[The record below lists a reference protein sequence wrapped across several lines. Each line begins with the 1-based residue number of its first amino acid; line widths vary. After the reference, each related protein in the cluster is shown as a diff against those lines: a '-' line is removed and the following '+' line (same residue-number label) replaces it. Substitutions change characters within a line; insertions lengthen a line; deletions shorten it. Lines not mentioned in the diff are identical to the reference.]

1 MEDWGLI
8 NVEVKDYENLKYDS
22 EKNLFYLISA
32 KLDYSNVQLKF
43 ITKNC
48 DGLMIADNKINCDN
62 FIELNIS
69 KPLDVIVY
77 KDEETKIYT
86 IQGLDIGLPIIN
98 INTNFNRQVIK
109 EEWLSSS
116 IKIMDEKHNIIIDDN
131 INIKGRGNYSWTFAK
146 VSYTIKFD
154 NPISLLGM
162 PSDKKWCLLSMNAD
176 DSLLKTDIAFYI
188 SKQTNLLYTPRGR
201 FVELILNGKEL
212 GLYYLCEKI
221 KVSENRLNIN
231 KFDIN
236 DLDNSGFLFYIKP
249 NNAKKEIIYHSKLGF
264 RYILKYPKIN
274 DNNRE
279 KISEY
284 ISNKIST
291 LEDLLENDET
301 TLEKL
306 SEIIDIDS
314 FIEFLLLIEIIEHS
328 DILPRYAS
336 VINNLYIYINN
347 GKFYLGPLW
356 DVDNWVFINSNKFI
370 THDSNYNNGMYEFF
384 KSHNVKVTEYL
395 FYNDFL
401 YKRKEFIQLFIE
413 RWKVLKDKYKDINFY
428 IDNLYDKLKIA
439 FEHNYNIWKDFNKSK
454 VFIQP
459 PMNLAFDEC
468 ADKLKEII
476 NSRMK
481 WLDENINDLL
491 NYCKN

>member
-1 MEDWGLI
+1 MGLI
-8 NVEVKDYENLKYDS
+8 NVEVNGFENLKYNK
-22 EKNLFYLISA
+22 EENKFYLISS
-32 KLDYSNVQLKF
+32 KINYHNVQLKF
-43 ITKNC
+43 IVEHC
-48 DGLMIADNKINCDN
+48 DSVIIDDKQIDTND
-62 FIELNIS
+62 FITLDIS
-69 KPLDVIVY
+69 KPLEVIVKNSKENKKY
-77 KDEETKIYT
+77 IIE
-86 IQGLDIGLPIIN
+86 GLDINLPTIS
-98 INTNFNRQVIK
+98 INTNFNNQVIK

-116 IKIMDEKHNIIIDDN
+116 IKIMDENHNIIVDDN

-162 PSDKKWCLLSMNAD
+162 SSDKKWCLLSMNAD

-221 KVSENRLNIN
+221 KVSENKLNIN

-236 DLDNSGFLFYIKP
+236 DLDNSGFLFYVKP
-249 NNAKKEIIYHSKLGF
+249 NNGKKEIIYHSKLGF

-274 DNNRE
+274 DDNRE
-279 KISEY
+279 KITEY

-301 TLEKL
+301 TLEKI

-370 THDSNYNNGMYEFF
+370 THKSSYHSGMYEFF

-401 YKRKEFIQLFIE
+401 YQRKDFIQLFIE
-413 RWKVLKDKYKDINFY
+413 RWKVLKDKYKDINSY

-454 VFIQP
+454 VFTQP
-459 PMNLAFDEC
+459 PMNLSFDEC
-468 ADKLKEII
+468 ANKLKEII